1 MLSVFAASPDSAN
14 AIMFFESFWLNCT
27 VAISLIVALT
37 FDYVTKFF
45 SYWYIRHVPYKLS
58 IPFYGGDYHRILG
71 LRSNTQEVNAL
82 YKNYKGDFVGSLKS
96 RMPDLIVKNPDI
108 VKEVLSTN
116 FENFKSRGVDLDKS
130 RDVCLRNNLFYAEG
144 EKWTL
149 LREGLVSMLDDFK
162 ISEDGLLEC
171 LSGTNGDVN
180 VQELL
185 AQVLDIVFKNLL
197 LKDVDENVIADLRK
211 SVQKRTLI
219 DKFKSYLKSIFPS
232 VYTLF
237 GLSTLVGQPTYKTI
251 KTLQNAEISKKLSTI
266 FRLDEKENVKSL
278 KTNPDDLTFGV
289 LSSFITEGYIP
300 TLNVLTALFYELA
313 KNPQFQERAKFSSE
327 HLDAAV
333 KETLRLHSPY
343 SVITRKCVKA
353 YKFLDSQI
361 LIDRGVTVNVPVDAI
376 HKDDAYFREAEVFKP
391 ERFLD
396 SSVRG
401 YTFLPFGAG
410 PRKCIGEFLIISYIT
425 LYLTLDEQV
434 QHSILGRTNLGL

>member
-1 MLSVFAASPDSAN
+1 MLSVFPASPNSAN
-14 AIMFFESFWLNCT
+14 AKMFFESFWLNCT
-27 VAISLIVALT
+27 VLVGLIAALS

-45 SYWYIRHVPYKLS
+45 SYWYVRHVPYKIS

-82 YKNYKGDFVGSLKS
+82 YKKYKEDFVGSVKS
-96 RMPDLIVKNPDI
+96 RIPDLTVKSPDI

-149 LREGLVSMLDDFK
+149 LRQGLVSILDDFK
-162 ISEDGLLEC
+162 ISEEGLLEC

-197 LKDVDENVIADLRK
+197 LKDVDENVITDLRK
-211 SVQKRTLI
+211 CVQKRTLT
-219 DKFKSYLKSIFPS
+219 DRFKYYIKSIFPS

-237 GLSTLVGQPTYKTI
+237 GLSTLVGQPTNKI
-251 KTLQNAEISKKLSTI
+251 MKILQNAQLTKKLSSV
-266 FRLDEKENVKSL
+266 FKLDEKENIKKL
-278 KTNPDDLTFGV
+278 KTQSNDLSFGV

-313 KNPQFQERAKFSSE
+313 KNPEVQKRSRMSSE
-327 HLDAAV
+327 NLDAAI

-343 SVITRKCVKA
+343 SVITRKCVMT
-353 YKFLDSQI
+353 YKFAESKMLV
-361 LIDRGVTVNVPVDAI
+361 DRGVTVNVPVEAL
-376 HKDDAYFREAEVFKP
+376 HKDNTYFKEARVFKP

-396 SSVRG
+396 APTHG
-401 YTFLPFGAG
+401 YEFLPFGAG
-410 PRKCIGEFLIISYIT
+410 PRKCIGE
-425 LYLTLDEQV
+425 
-434 QHSILGRTNLGL
+434 